1 MCGIAGI
8 WDPSVAADES
18 RARVASMADA
28 IRHRGPDDEGVWLDE
43 AAGLGFG
50 QRRLSIIDLSP
61 AGHQPM
67 TSASGRYVVTY
78 NGEIYNFRRLR
89 RELSGLGHRFAGH
102 SDTEVLLAAVEE
114 WGLRGAAE
122 RSVGMFAFALWDRR
136 ERRLH
141 LVRDRLGVK
150 PLVYG
155 QLGGSFFFASE
166 LHALRRD
173 ERIGGGLEVDRRSLA
188 MLAQFSFVPDPHTV
202 YQRVHKLPPG
212 TILTIGAHDEIPPP
226 PQPYWSMDDVVVDG
240 RLHVASAGPDQ
251 AVAELDSLLRDSI
264 ELRMISDVP
273 LGAFL
278 SGGIDSSAVVAIMQ
292 SLSSRPVKTFT
303 IGYSE
308 SEYDEA
314 SDARRVASH
323 LGTEHHELQLSAR
336 DVIDV
341 IERLPQIYD
350 EPFADSSQ
358 LPTTL
363 ISEFARRHVTVVLT
377 GDGGDEVFAGYNRHV
392 WGRRAWRLLQA
403 LPLTLRRSLSAAL
416 SRGSVGTWDRVIG
429 AAHAVLPQ
437 RFRMRSPGDKV
448 AKLARL
454 LDARTAREL
463 YLDLVSHWKEPA
475 SLVPRAGLGA
485 TPVDGILDRIPPG
498 LDFAEIAA
506 LVDTK
511 VFLPGDILVKVD
523 RASMSVGLEARE
535 PLLDHRLVE
544 FAWRLPLLSLKH
556 RDGVGKWVL
565 RELLSRYVPRSM
577 FERPKMGFGV
587 PIHAWLR
594 GDLRP
599 WAEDLLSDRS
609 LRDAGIFE
617 PKLVRRVWDEHQSGA
632 RNAHSELWSV
642 LMVQAWLRAQAG

>member
-8 WDPSVAADES
+8 WDPSVAPDEC
-18 RARVASMADA
+18 RARVAAMSDA
-28 IRHRGPDDEGVWLDE
+28 VRHRGPDDHGVWLDE
-43 AAGLGFG
+43 AAGLGLG
-50 QRRLSIIDLSP
+50 QRRLSIIDLSE

-67 TSASGRYVVTY
+67 VSASGRYVVTY

-89 RELSGLGHRFAGH
+89 DELLPLGHRFRGE

-114 WGLRGAAE
+114 WGPRGAAE
-122 RSVGMFAFALWDRR
+122 RSVGMFAFALWDRE
-136 ERRLH
+136 ERKLH

-155 QLGGSFFFASE
+155 RLGGAFFFASE
-166 LHALRRD
+166 LHAVRTDARLRAALD
-173 ERIGGGLEVDRRSLA
+173 IDRGSLA
-188 MLAQFSFVPDPHTV
+188 MLAQFSFVPDPGTV
-202 YQRVHKLPPG
+202 YQHVHKLLPG
-212 TILTIGAHDEIPPP
+212 TILTIGAHDESPPAP
-226 PQPYWSMDDVVVDG
+226 LPYWSIEEAVVEG
-240 RLHVASAGPDQ
+240 RRHGAISSAEE
-251 AVAELDSLLRDSI
+251 AVAELDELLRDSI

-292 SLSSRPVKTFT
+292 SLSARPVKTFT
-303 IGYSE
+303 VGYSE
-308 SEYDEA
+308 GDYDEA
-314 SDARRVASH
+314 GDARRVAKH
-323 LGTEHHELQLSAR
+323 LGTDHHELQLSAG
-336 DVIDV
+336 DVMSV

-392 WGRRAWRLLQA
+392 WGRRAWRMLQV
-403 LPLTLRRSLSAAL
+403 LPRRLRRSMSAAL
-416 SRGSVGTWDRVIG
+416 NSVSVDTWDRAVG
-429 AAHAVLPQ
+429 AADGLLPP
-437 RFRMRSPGDKV
+437 RFRMRSPGDKM

-454 LDARTAREL
+454 LDAGTAREM
-463 YLDLVSHWKEPA
+463 YVDLVSHWREP
-475 SLVPRAGLGA
+475 SSVVPRAGLVR
-485 TPVDGILDRIPPG
+485 TPVDRMLDQIPTG

-544 FAWRLPLLSLKH
+544 YAWRLPLSLKH
-556 RDGVGKWVL
+556 RGGVGKWVL
-565 RELLSRYVPRSM
+565 RELLARYVPRAM

-587 PIHAWLR
+587 PIHTWLR
-594 GDLRP
+594 GELRP
-599 WAEDLLSDRS
+599 WAEELLSDQS
-609 LRDAGIFE
+609 LRDAGIFD
-617 PKLVRRVWDEHQSGA
+617 PTLVRRKWKEHQSGV

-642 LMVQAWLRAQAG
+642 LMVQAWLRAQVR